1 MMKHNCTFII
11 CSNIIVFLLVTGL
24 LIGFIILSVINN
36 SWFLIPFFCF
46 IIIIFGDLIGIAF
59 NMRCRNANQ
68 ENNQIDYSNSND
80 EIISIIS
87 NSNFDQNVNN
97 TTFNQNQI
105 SNQIDVP
112 PSYESVTIKLPSYE
126 QVISSLN
133 SKNYLTQNF

>member
-11 CSNIIVFLLVTGL
+11 CSNIIIFLLVTGL
-24 LIGFIILSVINN
+24 LIGFIVLSVINN
-36 SWFLIPFFCF
+36 SWFLIPFLCF

-59 NMRCRNANQ
+59 NIRCRNANQ

-80 EIISIIS
+80 LIISIIS

-126 QVISSLN
+126 QVINNLN
-133 SKNYLTQNF
+133 SKNNLAQNF